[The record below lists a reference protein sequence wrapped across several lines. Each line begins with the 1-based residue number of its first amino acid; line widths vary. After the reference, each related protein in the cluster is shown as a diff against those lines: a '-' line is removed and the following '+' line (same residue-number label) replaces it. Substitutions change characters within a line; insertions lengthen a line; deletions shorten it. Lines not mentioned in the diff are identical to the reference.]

1 MHERPVIFKNGL
13 ISPTSLLEFMDDCHC
28 DDPEAVSP
36 LPTHKS
42 EYHHLYFPKK
52 SYKNNF
58 TDLSIR
64 RLRNSKYNLIEMLSC
79 QEDFYHQT
87 VARSVPQDEI
97 SLEAAETYLEESE
110 WLTNYAASSWMIA
123 ETQNA
128 IERPYLPRVAR
139 AVLTARLAL
148 LNEMRQ
154 QDVERVRAIELI
166 EPEIVL
172 GALGKYVI
180 QRPENELEKFIESG
194 LSLGTQMLPTKIYG
208 EVGLKVSVESRL
220 DERIRTGSWL
230 TQRLC
235 VVPLVAEAA

>member
-28 DDPEAVSP
+28 DDSEAVNS
-36 LPTHKS
+36 LPTHNR

-52 SYKNNF
+52 SYRNNF

-87 VARSVPQDEI
+87 VASSVSQGEI
-97 SLEAAETYLEESE
+97 SLEAAETYLEEGE

-128 IERPYLPRVAR
+128 IEQPYLPRVAR

-154 QDVERVRAIELI
+154 QDVERVRVIKLI

-172 GALGKYVI
+172 GALSRYVI
-180 QRPENELEKFIESG
+180 QRPEDEVEKFVESG
-194 LSLGTQMLPTKIYG
+194 LSEGVRILPTKIYG
-208 EVGLKVSVESRL
+208 EAGLKTSAERRL
-220 DERIRTGSWL
+220 DERIKAGSWL
-230 TQRLC
+230 TQRLFA
-235 VVPLVAEAA
+235 VSSIAEAA